1 LRFQGILQRPKN
13 SNPIAVKVKLANVK
27 TQFQTN
33 YQTGIFTVDD
43 NGIWTGRVTFS
54 NVTPGGQYTLYVK
67 GPKHLQKKICD
78 NNPSET
84 YPATY
89 YCDQGRIVLREGE
102 NNLDLSKI
110 LLLIGDL
117 PDQDGIVNSYDT
129 SLVRN
134 NLGRSDEEALRLADV
149 NFDGIVNTQDHS
161 LIIAALSIR
170 TDEGEPTVAA
180 TSVGGPSSTNATST
194 LESGA
199 SGDLV
204 RDGSTYP
211 VYLSV
216 SFLDCPSIVNP
227 VNTLSLSLLSQSRTY
242 TNVILAN
249 QRTPLLLVG
258 DNININQLLAKDLNR
273 GDSDIY
279 FASFANI
286 KVEATGI
293 GIYQKNLNEA
303 DFYSVNWCTD
313 PQGCDVSEPQ
323 LQNKKFIYINS
334 LQVCGL

>member
-1 LRFQGILQRPKN
+1 
-13 SNPIAVKVKLANVK
+13 LANVK

-149 NFDGIVNTQDHS
+149 NFDGIVNTQDYS

-170 TDEGEPTVAA
+170 LDE
-180 TSVGGPSSTNATST
+180 
-194 LESGA
+194 
-199 SGDLV
+199 
-204 RDGSTYP
+204 
-211 VYLSV
+211 
-216 SFLDCPSIVNP
+216 
-227 VNTLSLSLLSQSRTY
+227 Q
-242 TNVILAN
+242 
-249 QRTPLLLVG
+249 
-258 DNININQLLAKDLNR
+258 
-273 GDSDIY
+273 
-279 FASFANI
+279 
-286 KVEATGI
+286 
-293 GIYQKNLNEA
+293 
-303 DFYSVNWCTD
+303 
-313 PQGCDVSEPQ
+313 
-323 LQNKKFIYINS
+323 
-334 LQVCGL
+334 